1 LPLLSPPRRVESIV
15 NLQLLVYTKPCST
28 LFSSGDVMAFATRF
42 VVPIAFSALVTLAG
56 CGDSSG
62 PVKPTPP
69 PTGGFS
75 VADLKGTYVFSIVG
89 SDASNNFLAMTGVF
103 TATGT
108 AGNGGIT
115 DGTIDINDSGLST
128 PITNNPITGGSYT
141 VTADGRGQAT
151 LITATPFGSSITVD
165 FVLTSSARGFISE
178 FDGNASGS
186 GSLELQ
192 TAVTQPAAGT
202 YVLGLSGIG
211 TNVSNLVPAA
221 AAGVITLDSSGA
233 AIGSYDYNNNGTP
246 ALITINAGSAL
257 SAGSTPGTATLVT
270 SGGTLNFDVYSID
283 ATHMKLIEKDS
294 FPILTGDLFA
304 QTSSAFPSGSLV
316 FTMAGFDFSTAN
328 SGPLTVG
335 GLMTSDGTSTISSGE
350 EDYNDAGITDSTP
363 LAFSGTIAPSSGR
376 YVLTISGFEN
386 GAGGTVGTFSFAA
399 YPSLGGIE
407 LVEIDGA
414 GVTSGVAFS
423 QSNTAVAASQGYG
436 MNVTGSNANGFAEDD
451 IAEFVTT
458 NTGLSGIIDI
468 NDQGQT
474 SFAQKLRGSYS
485 ADSPATGRGIMNT
498 SHFNGAYYTVDAS
511 TVLFLEADSTQVG
524 LGAFQTQNAS
534 ASSNLASS
542 HLAMLRIMPAAK
554 AAWRKH

>member
-1 LPLLSPPRRVESIV
+1 ME
-15 NLQLLVYTKPCST
+15 
-28 LFSSGDVMAFATRF
+28 FATRF
-42 VVPIAFSALVTLAG
+42 VVPLAFSALTILAG
-56 CGDSSG
+56 CGGDSG
-62 PVKPTPP
+62 PAKPTPP

-75 VADLKGTYVFSIVG
+75 VANLKGNYVFSIVG

-108 AGNGGIT
+108 AGSGGIT
-115 DGTIDINDSGLST
+115 GGTIDINDSAT
-128 PITNNPITGGSYT
+128 APITNSPITGGSYT

-151 LITATPFGSSITVD
+151 LITATPFASSLTLD
-165 FVLTSSARGFISE
+165 FVLTSSERGFITE

-192 TAVTQPAAGT
+192 TAESQPPAGT
-202 YVLGLSGIG
+202 YVFGLSGVN
-211 TNVSNLVPAA
+211 TSASNLVPAA

-233 AIGSYDYNNNGTP
+233 ATGSYDYNNDGTP
-246 ALITINAGSAL
+246 ALISINSGSTL

-270 SGGTLNFDVYSID
+270 SSGTLNFDVYSID
-283 ATHMKLIEKDS
+283 VTHMKLIEKDS

-304 QTSSAFPSGSLV
+304 QTSSAFPSGQVV

-335 GLMTSDGTSTISSGE
+335 GLMTSDGTSAISNGE
-350 EDYNDAGITDSTP
+350 EDYNDAGITNSTP
-363 LAFSGTIAPSSGR
+363 LAFSGTITASSGR
-376 YVLTISGFEN
+376 YVLTMNGFEN
-386 GAGGTVGTFSFAA
+386 GAGATVGTFSFAA
-399 YPSLGGIE
+399 YPSVGGIE

-414 GVTSGVAFS
+414 GVTSGVAFT

-436 MNVTGSNANGFAEDD
+436 MNVTGSNANGFEEDD

-474 SFAQKLRGSYS
+474 LFGQKLRGSYS
-485 ADSPATGRGIMNT
+485 ADSPATGRGIINT
-498 SHFNGAYYTVDAS
+498 SNFNGAYYTIDAS

-534 ASSNLASS
+534 ARSNLAAS
-542 HLAMLRIMPAAK
+542 HLAMLRTMPAAK